1 MNLRPV
7 LLLAV
12 FGIVTLSAAAQADAP
27 RTILIVGD
35 SLTAGYGLDDPATQ
49 AFPALLQ
56 QKIDTLALSAT
67 TPPAAGS
74 WRVINAGI
82 SGDTTSGGLRR
93 MDWILRQ
100 PVDVF
105 VLALGANDGLRGLP
119 LDLIRRNLLAIA
131 AKVQAKNPSVRVV
144 LAGMRMPTSM
154 GDYSAGFDRLFA
166 ELAAE
171 QKWPLVPFLL
181 EGVGGV
187 PEFNQADAIHPNAE
201 GYKIVA
207 GNVWVHLRP
216 LL

>member
-49 AFPALLQ
+49 SYPALLQ
-56 QKIDTLALSAT
+56 QKIDTLALSET

>member
-1 MNLRPV
+1 MNLRP
-7 LLLAV
+7 LLIL
-12 FGIVTLSAAAQADAP
+12 LSFSVAMLVPCAQAESP

-49 AFPALLQ
+49 AYPALIQ
-56 QKIDTLALSAT
+56 AEINALVDGTAPSAS
-67 TPPAAGS
+67 AVR

-100 PVDVF
+100 PVDIF

-131 AKVQAKNPSVRVV
+131 AKVQARNPSVRVV

-166 ELAAE
+166 DLAAE

-201 GYKIVA
+201 GHKIIA
-207 GNVWVHLRP
+207 ENVWVHLRP

>member
-12 FGIVTLSAAAQADAP
+12 FGIVTLSAAAQANAP

-49 AFPALLQ
+49 SYPALLQ

>member
-12 FGIVTLSAAAQADAP
+12 FGIVTLPAAAQADAP